1 MRTMKWV
8 CPVML
13 AVLLALVVCTSS
25 FAQVNTADLSGQ
37 VTDPQGRPVPNAK
50 VTVKSLAT
58 GVARTV
64 ATDSNGVYKFVGLA
78 PGRYELSVEG
88 GSGLA
93 KLVNPEIVLTIGQ
106 SAEFDAHLQLQ
117 SGTTTITVNEAPELI
132 ETRRTAVA
140 ETVEQRQIQNLPI
153 NGRNYINFTLL
164 QSQSGRDSAP
174 SIGAAPTS
182 GINFGGQRARSNEVS
197 VDGADAVDN
206 SVNGI
211 RATLSQEAVQEFQII
226 MSNYMPEFGRA
237 TGGVVNIVTKGGS
250 NEFHGNAFGYL
261 RLKSLQARNPFS
273 VSVDPTTGSLIP
285 TKQAYTRVQ
294 TGFTLGGPI
303 VKDKTFYF
311 LSYETTRRQETGFT
325 NIGANNYGLVPAT
338 TPAVPGV
345 TLLLTPAQRDF
356 VNNLTVLTAPGGGT
370 VAATVFLLGGSGS
383 SVGLNGIDPGAL
395 ATANGVPSAP
405 GARFPIPVDC
415 SPPAIPCTL
424 ANLAT
429 LPSGFVPLNTLRG
442 NYPISEGTS
451 LWSARL
457 DHQWNPQNNS
467 FLRVSV
473 VPSTV
478 TGIQVNAQNQ
488 NFGQNA
494 GSRTSLQTSRDLAI
508 VGQHVTSFSSSVFN
522 EARFQFARR
531 GLHYGFSN
539 LPGGSGLGVNIT
551 GFAFFGRE
559 PFSTVDR
566 IERRFQ
572 WTDNLT
578 WIHGNHSFKFG
589 GDVNLVQLRSKKD
602 QIFELNFGGVMNFG
616 GLAASDLRL
625 PTSIGGVAVPG
636 FTAVQAYGLG
646 LPQTFIQGIGKSNRP
661 FSNKTFAF
669 FLQDSWRIHPRLTL
683 NYGVRYDLELTP
695 IFPAATA
702 INKAAEAAFKV
713 IEGIPHDT
721 NNWAPRLSIAWDPW
735 GDSKTVIRAGYGLFY
750 DHPLLAI
757 AFNSF
762 TAEGALSTQLISG
775 GGTPTR
781 ASVATNPTAALNAA
795 SIFQG
800 VLNAI
805 PSMGY
810 LPSQQRFD
818 PKLANS
824 IFSNQNFLAAGF
836 PLPILPFTLAVASN
850 FQYGLAQQGNLTVER
865 QLWRDYKFSVSYTY
879 THAVH
884 LNRPRNINVPDTT
897 LMARNFRN
905 ALAGGLKAGS
915 PFTVAVASTAPTP
928 NTCGIAVIALGAL
941 GALNTCPA
949 SLATLNG
956 QFVGTAAFFNFFAPS
971 GPNPSFAGL
980 AGGYANEVALATLA
994 GFPTG
999 FAGVQVPWTGVDQQE
1014 SSGNSLYNGLT
1025 VAVSKRFNRHFM
1037 FLSSWTWSHS
1047 IDDSTDL
1054 QTLLEP
1060 QDTRKPHLERAN
1072 SSFDQRHRWVTSAVF
1087 ESPYKQSDSGVWH
1100 KIFAEFTVAPIIE
1113 VASGRP
1119 FSAIT
1124 GTDFNLNLGSNTD
1137 RPSRTSSGVSSP
1149 FLPLV
1154 FFGVPDVCDTVIPP
1168 LTIGTVTTPISPPR
1182 GCTGNLGRNTFVRPG
1197 FFQWDLRISRKFPL
1211 TERIKLEVISDMFNL
1226 LNRTNIAD
1234 VSPLCNPTDPAGCN
1248 AGQPSAALDPRQ
1260 FQFALKISW

>member
-1 MRTMKWV
+1 
-8 CPVML
+8 
-13 AVLLALVVCTSS
+13 
-25 FAQVNTADLSGQ
+25 
-37 VTDPQGRPVPNAK
+37 
-50 VTVKSLAT
+50 
-58 GVARTV
+58 
-64 ATDSNGVYKFVGLA
+64 
-78 PGRYELSVEG
+78 
-88 GSGLA
+88 
-93 KLVNPEIVLTIGQ
+93 
-106 SAEFDAHLQLQ
+106 
-117 SGTTTITVNEAPELI
+117 
-132 ETRRTAVA
+132 
-140 ETVEQRQIQNLPI
+140 
-153 NGRNYINFTLL
+153 
-164 QSQSGRDSAP
+164 
-174 SIGAAPTS
+174 
-182 GINFGGQRARSNEVS
+182 
-197 VDGADAVDN
+197 
-206 SVNGI
+206 
-211 RATLSQEAVQEFQII
+211 
-226 MSNYMPEFGRA
+226 
-237 TGGVVNIVTKGGS
+237 
-250 NEFHGNAFGYL
+250 
-261 RLKSLQARNPFS
+261 
-273 VSVDPTTGSLIP
+273 
-285 TKQAYTRVQ
+285 
-294 TGFTLGGPI
+294 
-303 VKDKTFYF
+303 
-311 LSYETTRRQETGFT
+311 
-325 NIGANNYGLVPAT
+325 
-338 TPAVPGV
+338 
-345 TLLLTPAQRDF
+345 
-356 VNNLTVLTAPGGGT
+356 
-370 VAATVFLLGGSGS
+370 
-383 SVGLNGIDPGAL
+383 
-395 ATANGVPSAP
+395 
-405 GARFPIPVDC
+405 
-415 SPPAIPCTL
+415 
-424 ANLAT
+424 
-429 LPSGFVPLNTLRG
+429 
-442 NYPISEGTS
+442 
-451 LWSARL
+451 
-457 DHQWNPQNNS
+457 
-467 FLRVSV
+467 
-473 VPSTV
+473 
-478 TGIQVNAQNQ
+478 
-488 NFGQNA
+488 
-494 GSRTSLQTSRDLAI
+494 

-616 GLAASDLRL
+616 GLAASDVRL
-625 PTSIGGVAVPG
+625 PTTIGGVAVPG

-702 INKAAEAAFKV
+702 VNKAAEAAFKV

-762 TAEGALSTQLISG
+762 TAEGALSTQLISA

-781 ASVATNPTAALNAA
+781 ASTATNPTALNAA

-810 LPSQQRFD
+810 IPSQQRFD
-818 PKLANS
+818 PKLSNS
-824 IFSNQNFLAAGF
+824 IFANQNFLTAGF

-884 LNRPRNINVPDTT
+884 LNRPRNINVPDPTT
-897 LMARNFRN
+897 MIKNFRN
-905 ALAGGLKAGS
+905 ALAGGLTAGS
-915 PFTVAVASTAPTP
+915 PFTVAVPGASTAATA
-928 NTCGIAVIALGAL
+928 NACGIAVLAPLAL
-941 GALNTCPA
+941 GALNGCPA
-949 SLATLNG
+949 SLASLNG

-980 AGGYANEVALATLA
+980 AGGYANEVALATVA

-1087 ESPYKQSDSGVWH
+1087 ESPYKQSDSGAWH

-1113 VASGRP
+1113 LASGRP
-1119 FSAIT
+1119 FSVIT

-1137 RPSRTSSGVSSP
+1137 RPSRTSSGVTSP
-1149 FLPLV
+1149 FLPFV
-1154 FFGVPDVCDTVIPP
+1154 FFGVPDVCDTVFAPI
-1168 LTIGTVTTPISPPR
+1168 TVGTVTTPLSPPR
-1182 GCTGNLGRNTFVRPG
+1182 GCTGNLGRNTFLRPG